1 MFHFSTH
8 SNGQTKAERLE
19 DLLGNVKQKK
29 KKKKKPGNI
38 SGGPVV
44 KNPPCNAGDV
54 GSVPGQGTKIP
65 HAVKEPSPQA
75 TTPEPAC
82 HN

>member
-29 KKKKKPGNI
+29 KKKEARKNLWWS
-38 SGGPVV
+38 SG
-44 KNPPCNAGDV
+44 
-54 GSVPGQGTKIP
+54 
-65 HAVKEPSPQA
+65 
-75 TTPEPAC
+75 
-82 HN
+82 

>member
-29 KKKKKPGNI
+29 KKKR
-38 SGGPVV
+38 SQETSLVV
-44 KNPPCNAGDV
+44 QWLRIRLAM
-54 GSVPGQGTKIP
+54 QGTWVQSLVRELRS
-65 HAVKEPSPQA
+65 HML
-75 TTPEPAC
+75 
-82 HN
+82 